1 MISTGIIENNPLYS
15 WYKSNDE
22 NISIVSSVTSSKTTV
37 SSNNLSESEIESL
50 PSLNLLTFQTAKKL
64 RFIDFGNLELIGAP
78 SIIEFQRPIVN
89 KNHMIL
95 GRKDKT
101 LNISVVD
108 SRAISSSWY
117 LYAYID
123 SPLATTNTKH
133 LLPESLIFVDSNNE
147 IKTLGVN
154 PILVY
159 SGTPN
164 EGNTKTTNISWSENT
179 GVLFKIIEPLY
190 NGETYSTLIHW
201 TLTSEIL
208 S

>member
-1 MISTGIIENNPLYS
+1 MEEKPLLFI
-15 WYKSNDE
+15 SNDE
-22 NISIVSSVTSSKTTV
+22 NISIVSSVTSSKTTI

-50 PSLNLLTFQTAKKL
+50 PSLSLLTFQTAKTL
-64 RFIDFGNLELIGAP
+64 RFIDFGNLELIDAP
-78 SIIEFQRPIVN
+78 SIIEFQRPIEN
-89 KNHMIL
+89 TNPMIL

-101 LNISVVD
+101 LNMYVVD
-108 SRAISSSWY
+108 SRAISSNWY
-117 LYAYID
+117 LYASID
-123 SPLATTNTKH
+123 GPLATTNNEH
-133 LLPESLIFVDSNNE
+133 SLLDSLIFVDANNE
-147 IKTLGVN
+147 IKTLSIN
-154 PILVY
+154 PTLVY

-179 GVLFKIIEPLY
+179 GILFKIIEPLY